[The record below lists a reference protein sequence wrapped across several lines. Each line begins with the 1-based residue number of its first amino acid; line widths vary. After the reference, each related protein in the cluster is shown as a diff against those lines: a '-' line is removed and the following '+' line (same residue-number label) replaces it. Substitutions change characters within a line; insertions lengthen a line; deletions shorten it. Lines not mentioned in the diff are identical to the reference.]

1 MVGKILGNKTVQK
14 VLMGTGAV
22 SLAISLA
29 ALINNPT
36 LNKAVNS
43 KLVRVGL
50 ATAAG
55 DVVGG
60 VVQLVKES
68 PQLLRR
74 TNGNGQQQ
82 TLVSVAGNG
91 VA

>member
-68 PQLLRR
+68 PQILRR

-82 TLVSVAGNG
+82 TLVSMAGNG